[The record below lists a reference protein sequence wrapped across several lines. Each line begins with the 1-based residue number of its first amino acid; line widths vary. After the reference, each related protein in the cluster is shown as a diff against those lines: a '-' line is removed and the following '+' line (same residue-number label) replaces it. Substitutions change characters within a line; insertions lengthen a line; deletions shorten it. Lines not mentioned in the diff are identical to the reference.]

1 MGLYQGGKKGV
12 TLLLI
17 VMTLLWGST
26 PILEKAGLAKVDPMI
41 GVTIRSAIV
50 TAGLFVL
57 TFLLGKGRA
66 LIELDGKSIVLF
78 GGSGMMVGLLGKR
91 AYYGVLKM
99 EATSKIVPIA
109 ACYPLVTVLLSV
121 LVLRKG
127 VRLHRVV
134 GTAFIVSGV

>member
-1 MGLYQGGKKGV
+1 
-12 TLLLI
+12 
-17 VMTLLWGST
+17 
-26 PILEKAGLAKVDPMI
+26 
-41 GVTIRSAIV
+41 
-50 TAGLFVL
+50 
-57 TFLLGKGRA
+57 
-66 LIELDGKSIVLF
+66 
-78 GGSGMMVGLLGKR
+78 
-91 AYYGVLKM
+91 LKM